1 MPAGV
6 GAVGSITVPGGGF
19 KSARK
24 ATSPCALTTRR
35 RNSLNVPPPGAGW
48 RTAATSVRVGGSTVM
63 CARTISS
70 WLSPAVTSPRKATQP
85 SPAAAGQ
92 PAKLGPAKTPPGS
105 PGTGSP
111 IAATSVFDAPGAGR
125 GAKRTAAVA
134 RSARTAVRDPGRVDR
149 GERVMQG
156 RPLGGG
162 ARPPPWSNAGATGGL
177 QRRAPSGAPAGSA
190 ARTAAVVQ
198 SCTARASG
206 SESGHLAPPGRH
218 RAPVHG
224 ARQVV
229 EPNRRRPHTHDR
241 QPVEG
246 AGFDAEPLAVGE
258 PKLDDDRA
266 RADVGVERD
275 PGRRDA
281 AVRAGAAEEAL
292 RLAARDGDGRD
303 ERAVRAQVERQPDA
317 RPWGRRRP
325 ALAGLRAAGVP
336 PNDGERHVRRDEVGP
351 PEPVLQVEERSR
363 VGEAQHRAAVPDA
376 RRAAG
381 GRRDGEAADAG
392 GRLAPRALAR
402 EEEETARGREEE
414 EAPAAAGVEARE
426 PREPAARELEPPRD
440 GRRRRA
446 VGREGGR
453 RRRAGPATAREER
466 ERRAAGGDEPRA
478 PRPGPAKRDA
488 ELELHGVDARC

>member
-1 MPAGV
+1 
-6 GAVGSITVPGGGF
+6 
-19 KSARK
+19 
-24 ATSPCALTTRR
+24 
-35 RNSLNVPPPGAGW
+35 
-48 RTAATSVRVGGSTVM
+48 
-63 CARTISS
+63 
-70 WLSPAVTSPRKATQP
+70 
-85 SPAAAGQ
+85 
-92 PAKLGPAKTPPGS
+92 
-105 PGTGSP
+105 GTGSP

-281 AVRAGAAEEAL
+281 DVRAGAAEEAL

-325 ALAGLRAAGVP
+325 ALAERDGVDGEAGAVERRLAGEAPEVAGLRAAGVP
-336 PNDGERHVRRDEVGP
+336 RNEVERHVRRDEVGP